1 MKRNV
6 VKAVVLCGLVG
17 ALAVGGT
24 SAYLTDWGDAT
35 NTFTVGKVDID
46 LDEPNWKPQ
55 EHDKIQPS
63 EEMKKDPTVT
73 NVGANTAYT
82 FIEVSIPI
90 KNVTTVQPD
99 GTRNAK
105 AQTEMFSF
113 TADKNWTKLSNKQI
127 GSDMVYLYV
136 YNNPIAAKEK
146 TTPLFNTI
154 TMANIIEG
162 ELDLQELNV
171 GVRAYGIQAL
181 NTDDNGASYVQKATA
196 AWNKLA
202 TQNKDQ
208 AGKGQTLTGKI

>member
-6 VKAVVLCGLVG
+6 VKAVVLCGLIG

-24 SAYLTDWGDAT
+24 TAYLTDWGDAT

-46 LDEPNWKPQ
+46 LKEPNWKPE

-63 EEMKKDPTVT
+63 EEMKKDPTVE
-73 NVGANTAYT
+73 NIGVNSAYT
-82 FIEVSIPI
+82 YIEVSIPI

-105 AQTEMFSF
+105 ENTEMFSF
-113 TADKNWTKLSNKQI
+113 TADKSWTKLSNKQV
-127 GSDMVYLYV
+127 GSDMVYLYT
-136 YNNPIAAKEK
+136 YNQALAAGAK
-146 TTPLFNTI
+146 TTPLFQTI

-162 ELDLQELNV
+162 ELDLAQLNV
-171 GVRAYGIQAL
+171 GVRAYGIQEL
-181 NTDDNGASYVQKATA
+181 NTDDNGASFTQKATA
-196 AWNKLA
+196 AWNKYA

-208 AGKGQTLTGKI
+208 AGAGQSLTGKI

>member
-46 LDEPNWKPQ
+46 LDEPNWKPE

-63 EEMKKDPTVT
+63 EEMQKDPTVT

-113 TADKNWTKLSNKQI
+113 TADNSWTKLSNKQI

-146 TTPLFNTI
+146 TTPLFKTI